1 MLMEVFKERLAAHL
15 FSDIWEIFSPNQ
27 WPLNDG
33 LRTMLGWLY
42 LNHIET
48 FKIQIPGIKY

>member
-1 MLMEVFKERLAAHL
+1 MSMEVFKERLAAHL
-15 FSDIWEIFSPNQ
+15 FSDIWEIFEPNQ

-48 FKIQIPGIKY
+48 F